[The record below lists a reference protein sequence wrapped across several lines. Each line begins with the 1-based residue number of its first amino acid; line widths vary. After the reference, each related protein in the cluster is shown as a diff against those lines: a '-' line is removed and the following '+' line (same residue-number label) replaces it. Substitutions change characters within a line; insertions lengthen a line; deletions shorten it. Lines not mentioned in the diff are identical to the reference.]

1 MTSAVVCNRC
11 CLTCTPWRTD
21 SLDLWFL
28 SAQSPTAIKSYSAI
42 FCRTFTQ
49 FVAGRIDCG
58 DLQPR
63 SLLKGETGLE
73 KLTGRSWAGS
83 NKIRGNLGKEL
94 PPVCGG
100 GDENGGR
107 HGGEDGDALFL
118 DQTSNTP
125 GPVPCLTFHRL
136 PCSVSFACA
145 LSWSQIALMSMWR
158 NGWIHQARH
167 QSVSAVQ

>member
-11 CLTCTPWRTD
+11 CLTCRPGALT
-21 SLDLWFL
+21 LWCSGCL
-28 SAQSPTAIKSYSAI
+28 SAQRPVAIRNYSAI
-42 FCRTFTQ
+42 SAVLLQ
-49 FVAGRIDCG
+49 NLLLVGLDCG

-100 GDENGGR
+100 GDENGGG
-107 HGGEDGDALFL
+107 HGGEDGDAPFFH
-118 DQTSNTP
+118 QTSNTP

-136 PCSVSFACA
+136 PCSVSCACP
-145 LSWSQIALMSMWR
+145 LSRSQIALMSMWR

-167 QSVSAVQ
+167 

>member
-11 CLTCTPWRTD
+11 CLTCRPGALTLRV
-21 SLDLWFL
+21 SGCL
-28 SAQSPTAIKSYSAI
+28 SAQSPIAIRTYSAI
-42 FCRTFTQ
+42 FAVLLTE
-49 FVAGRIDCG
+49 FVVGRVDCG

-100 GDENGGR
+100 GDENGGW
-107 HGGEDGDALFL
+107 HGGEDGDAPISFTRPATLPAPSPALPSIDFPAPSL
-118 DQTSNTP
+118 VLVLCP
-125 GPVPCLTFHRL
+125 GRKL
-136 PCSVSFACA
+136 
-145 LSWSQIALMSMWR
+145 
-158 NGWIHQARH
+158 
-167 QSVSAVQ
+167 QS